1 MYGFFSQ
8 KAYGFIT
15 RSHPTDWKLRAP
27 PISDHLFVETALEKL
42 QQEQTQVRRHTTSIH
57 LVLYV
62 MHMTTGRKDDPCLPV
77 GMKKKVSSSYGKKEN
92 SGHTSGFSQGCRTSP
107 SHMCRNA
114 SRCPPSMSQ
123 PSQHAHSP
131 PLSSQGCP
139 GAPHDQHTS
148 SSSRSTEETP
158 REMYH
163 KQLGSSKCCP
173 IQNKH
178 ESKFVP
184 YSSYPGP

>member
-1 MYGFFSQ
+1 M
-8 KAYGFIT
+8 
-15 RSHPTDWKLRAP
+15 
-27 PISDHLFVETALEKL
+27 HL
-42 QQEQTQVRRHTTSIH
+42 
-57 LVLYV
+57 
-62 MHMTTGRKDDPCLPV
+62 TTGRKDDPWLPID
-77 GMKKKVSSSYGKKEN
+77 MKKKVSNSYGKKEN
-92 SGHTSGFSQGCRTSP
+92 SGHTSGFSQGRQTSP

-123 PSQHAHSP
+123 PSQHAHTP
-131 PLSSQGCP
+131 PLSSQGCL

-148 SSSRSTEETP
+148 SSSRSTEEIP

-163 KQLGSSKCCP
+163 KQLGSSVCCLV
-173 IQNKH
+173 QNKH

>member
-62 MHMTTGRKDDPCLPV
+62 IHMTTGRKDDPWLPV
-77 GMKKKVSSSYGKKEN
+77 GMKKKVSRSYGKQEN
-92 SGHTSGFSQGCRTSP
+92 SGHTSGFSQGRRTSP
-107 SHMCRNA
+107 SHTCRNA

-123 PSQHAHSP
+123 PSQHAHTP

-163 KQLGSSKCCP
+163 KQIGSSICCP
-173 IQNKH
+173 VQNKH

-184 YSSYPGP
+184 YSHYPGP